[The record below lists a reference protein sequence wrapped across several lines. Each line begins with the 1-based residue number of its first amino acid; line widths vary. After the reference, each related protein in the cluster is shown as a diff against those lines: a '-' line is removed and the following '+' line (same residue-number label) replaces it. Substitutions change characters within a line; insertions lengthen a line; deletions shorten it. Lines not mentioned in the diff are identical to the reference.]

1 MANRTSYFFY
11 APTWDYPPNGPIKL
25 GNVLTSLKKPE
36 RPLCTAAPLAD
47 ADVFSSEKT
56 QVEFSR
62 DKLNSG
68 QFSILTKFLSFLGV
82 GVDVG
87 VSWDVSEGEAFSF
100 DRIETTQFFPN
111 KDYLQ
116 RCIEAEPV
124 RRYLDKSRYRKP
136 IYIIT
141 GIKTVT
147 GAKAKS
153 FKSRGIG
160 GSLSTEVDGTVWSG
174 GALPI
179 SSGPTT
185 EVNHGR
191 NTDMS
196 WEGSSD
202 FVFAFRVRKVLVE
215 KKTGVVSKD
224 EDYKRGAMLERVH
237 GILEVPVLSILVEMD
252 PDVGQ
257 EGFTREEL
265 MEGDVPVICAVP
277 HHGQVERTKSR

>member
-11 APTWDYPPNGPIKL
+11 APTWDYPPNGPIRL

-36 RPLCTAAPLAD
+36 RPLYTAAPFAD
-47 ADVFSSEKT
+47 AHVFSSEKS

-68 QFSILTKFLSFLGV
+68 QFSIVTKFLSFLGV

-87 VSWDVSEGEAFSF
+87 VSWGFREGEAFSF

-116 RCIEAEPV
+116 RCIETAPV
-124 RRYLDKSRYRKP
+124 RRYLDKSRYKKP
-136 IYIIT
+136 VYIIT

-153 FKSRGIG
+153 FKSRGVG
-160 GSLSTEVDGTVWSG
+160 GGLGTEVDGTVWSG
-174 GALPI
+174 GAVPI
-179 SSGPTT
+179 SSGPTI

-191 NTDMS
+191 NTDMT

-224 EDYKRGAMLERVH
+224 EDYKRGAMLGREH
-237 GILEVPVLSILVEMD
+237 NTLEVPVLSISEEED
-252 PDVGQ
+252 PDLEQ
-257 EGFTREEL
+257 EGFIREEL
-265 MEGDVPVICAVP
+265 MEDGVSIICAVP
-277 HHGQVERTKSR
+277 YPLAGGEDE